1 MNAQKLTF
9 NKKVAAPYLAALKG
23 LGAYPFMSANSAA
36 EILKV
41 DPMIV
46 PAIPAVPA
54 AIIPALLA
62 APVMLA
68 ILEAPVMLAILDAPV
83 MLAILDGAVENN
95 VVDDMVVIMHG
106 LDINEDADY
115 MHEAYDEYNN
125 EDEADDN
132 NEDDAEL

>member
-1 MNAQKLTF
+1 
-9 NKKVAAPYLAALKG
+9 
-23 LGAYPFMSANSAA
+23 MSANSAA

-41 DPMIV
+41 DPVII

-62 APVMLA
+62 AP
-68 ILEAPVMLAILDAPV
+68 IMLAILDGAVEKNAVMLALQDAPG

-95 VVDDMVVIMHG
+95 VVEDMVVIMHG
-106 LDINEDADY
+106 LDINEDAEY
-115 MHEAYDEYNN
+115 MYEAYDE
-125 EDEADDN
+125 DN

>member
-1 MNAQKLTF
+1 
-9 NKKVAAPYLAALKG
+9 
-23 LGAYPFMSANSAA
+23 MSANSAA

-41 DPMIV
+41 DPVII

-62 APVMLA
+62 AP
-68 ILEAPVMLAILDAPV
+68 I

-95 VVDDMVVIMHG
+95 VVEDMVVIMHG
-106 LDINEDADY
+106 LDINEDAEY
-115 MHEAYDEYNN
+115 MYEAYDE
-125 EDEADDN
+125 DN